1 MFGGS
6 LETLRDADLAP
17 LLADVPSSE
26 LPKAELEAGVPLL
39 DLLVKTGLQPSK
51 GAARRLAKQGGVYVN
66 NQRVDDAERALTAS
80 DLGTETMLV
89 LRTGKKSYHLVR
101 VV

>member
-1 MFGGS
+1 M
-6 LETLRDADLAP
+6 THLAP
-17 LLADVPSSE
+17 PLIKVDE
-26 LPKAELEAGVPLL
+26 LHHPLL
-39 DLLVKTGLQPSK
+39 LQPVDRQLLVCVRPHLPLR
-51 GAARRLAKQGGVYVN
+51 AALAASA
-66 NQRVDDAERALTAS
+66 DPAS